1 MFTLKLTP
9 IDCVSIQLESKF
21 NYDEGL
27 SNPIGRFK
35 KLSDIWK
42 PSYFCW
48 SKHEVENHLD
58 TAIETCD
65 DLILISFG
73 TDIKK
78 INDLRSHLNDIR
90 VSIHQFKLTD
100 TFRY

>member
-1 MFTLKLTP
+1 MFTLKSTP

-21 NYDEGL
+21 NYDEDL

-58 TAIETCD
+58 ASIETCN
-65 DLILISFG
+65 DLILISNA
-73 TDIKK
+73 DAKK
-78 INDLRSHLNDIR
+78 ISDLKSHLNDIQT
-90 VSIHQFKLTD
+90 SIHQFKSTD